1 MRIIFQNHLILSV
14 CAFRAVT
21 IFISFV
27 ESLIPMG
34 PWLVKYNYNHFTDF

>member
-14 CAFRAVT
+14 CAFRTVT

-27 ESLIPMG
+27 ESLIPTG
-34 PWLVKYNYNHFTDF
+34 LVKYNYNHLTDF